1 MIMSVFVHKIKDIR
15 GHRHMQITE
24 MKAKV
29 NTMEDI
35 KTFVSYLNQFPGDV
49 DVSSAQYVVDGKSIL
64 GVFSLDLEKPLTV
77 KFHGEVAPELQA
89 KLDEFKC
96 S

>member
-1 MIMSVFVHKIKDIR
+1 
-15 GHRHMQITE
+15 MQITE
-24 MKAKV
+24 MKVKV
-29 NTMEDI
+29 NTMDDI
-35 KTFVSYLNQFPGDV
+35 KRFVSYLNQFPNDV

-77 KFHGEVAPELQA
+77 KFHGEVSSELQE

-96 S
+96 

>member
-1 MIMSVFVHKIKDIR
+1 M
-15 GHRHMQITE
+15 
-24 MKAKV
+24 
-29 NTMEDI
+29 
-35 KTFVSYLNQFPGDV
+35 NQFPNDV

-64 GVFSLDLEKPLTV
+64 GVFSLNLEKPLTV

-96 S
+96 

>member
-1 MIMSVFVHKIKDIR
+1 
-15 GHRHMQITE
+15 MQITE

-29 NTMEDI
+29 NTMDDI
-35 KTFVSYLNQFPGDV
+35 KKFVSYLNQFPNDV

-64 GVFSLDLEKPLTV
+64 GVFSLDLERTLTV
-77 KFHGEVAPELQA
+77 TFHGEVAPELQA

-96 S
+96 

>member
-1 MIMSVFVHKIKDIR
+1 
-15 GHRHMQITE
+15 MQITE

-35 KTFVSYLNQFPGDV
+35 KSLVAILNQFPGDV

-64 GVFSLDLEKPLTV
+64 GVFSLDLEKPLTI
-77 KFHGEVAPELQA
+77 KFHGEIPDDIDG
-89 KLDEFKC
+89 KLAQYKC
-96 S
+96 

>member
-1 MIMSVFVHKIKDIR
+1 
-15 GHRHMQITE
+15 MQITE

-35 KTFVSYLNQFPGDV
+35 KTFVSYLNQFPNDV

-64 GVFSLDLEKPLTV
+64 GVFSLDLDKPLTV
-77 KFHGEVAPELQA
+77 KFHGKVAPELMA

-96 S
+96 

>member
-1 MIMSVFVHKIKDIR
+1 MH
-15 GHRHMQITE
+15 ITAI
-24 MKAKV
+24 KAKV
-29 NTMEDI
+29 STLDDSS
-35 KTFVSYLNQFPGDV
+35 KFVAYLNQCPNDV

-64 GVFSLDLEKPLTV
+64 GVFSLNLEKPLTV

-96 S
+96 

>member
-1 MIMSVFVHKIKDIR
+1 MK
-15 GHRHMQITE
+15 ITE
-24 MKAKV
+24 IKAKV

-35 KTFVSYLNQFPGDV
+35 KTFVTYLNQFSGDV

-77 KFHGEVAPELQA
+77 KFHGEIPSELKEKLAPFIVNA
-89 KLDEFKC
+89 
-96 S
+96 

>member
-1 MIMSVFVHKIKDIR
+1 
-15 GHRHMQITE
+15 MQITE
-24 MKAKV
+24 MKVKV

-35 KTFVSYLNQFPGDV
+35 KTFVSYLNQFPNDV

-77 KFHGEVAPELQA
+77 KFHGEIAPELA
-89 KLDEFKC
+89 EKLDGFKC
-96 S
+96 

>member
-1 MIMSVFVHKIKDIR
+1 M
-15 GHRHMQITE
+15 MQITE

-35 KTFVSYLNQFPGDV
+35 KTFVSYLNQFPNDV

-64 GVFSLDLEKPLTV
+64 GVFSLDLEKTLTV
-77 KFHGEVAPELQA
+77 KFHGEISAELEEKLAQFKVAE
-89 KLDEFKC
+89 
-96 S
+96 

>member
-1 MIMSVFVHKIKDIR
+1 
-15 GHRHMQITE
+15 MQITE

-29 NTMEDI
+29 NTMDDI
-35 KTFVSYLNQFPGDV
+35 KKFVAYLNQFPNDV

-64 GVFSLDLEKPLTV
+64 GVFSLNLEKPLYEE
-77 KFHGEVAPELQA
+77 FHGEVAPELQA

-96 S
+96 

>member
-1 MIMSVFVHKIKDIR
+1 
-15 GHRHMQITE
+15 MQITE

-35 KTFVSYLNQFPGDV
+35 KEFVAYLNQFPNDV

-77 KFHGEVAPELQA
+77 KFHGEVAPELKE
-89 KLDEFKC
+89 KLARFEYAE
-96 S
+96 

>member
-1 MIMSVFVHKIKDIR
+1 
-15 GHRHMQITE
+15 MQITE

-29 NTMEDI
+29 NTMDDI
-35 KTFVSYLNQFPGDV
+35 KKFVAYLNQFPNDV

-64 GVFSLDLEKPLTV
+64 GVFSLNLEKTLTV
-77 KFHGEVAPELQA
+77 KFHGEVAPELQE

-96 S
+96 

>member
-1 MIMSVFVHKIKDIR
+1 MK
-15 GHRHMQITE
+15 ITE
-24 MKAKV
+24 IKAKV

-35 KTFVSYLNQFPGDV
+35 KTFVTYLNQFSGDV

-77 KFHGEVAPELQA
+77 KFHGEIPSELEEKLAPFIVNA
-89 KLDEFKC
+89 
-96 S
+96 

>member
-1 MIMSVFVHKIKDIR
+1 
-15 GHRHMQITE
+15 MQITE

-35 KTFVSYLNQFPGDV
+35 KSLVAILNQFPGDV
-49 DVSSAQYVVDGKSIL
+49 DVSSAQYMESL
-64 GVFSLDLEKPLTV
+64 FSEYSVLTLRSRLLLSSTV
-77 KFHGEVAPELQA
+77 RSQRTSTA
-89 KLDEFKC
+89 

>member
-1 MIMSVFVHKIKDIR
+1 
-15 GHRHMQITE
+15 MQLIE

-35 KTFVSYLNQFPGDV
+35 KEFVFLLNQFPNDV

-77 KFHGEVAPELQA
+77 KFHGEVAPELNE
-89 KLDEFKC
+89 KLARFKC
-96 S
+96 AD